1 MLDFSKM
8 AILIFVKVSGII
20 EWHHWLASRW
30 QTVWCHIF
38 SSPKIT
44 WNISQVGSKNS
55 TWYQVVPPKWK
66 TLKTK
71 SSYTEP
77 TRIARVVFPLT
88 AVLRH
93 NNNNLEIF
101 MSRQLLPPGTA
112 GGAQHTVSQSS
123 PLEGCG
129 MQQVQANFLQ
139 VALNF
144 LQLTQDHAPLLLDFS
159 LVKGAALHDFWQQL
173 NSWKTQM
180 LFTTKRRNAHT
191 RC

>member
-1 MLDFSKM
+1 M

-20 EWHHWLASRW
+20 EWHHWLESRC
-30 QTVWCHIF
+30 QTVWWCHIF

-55 TWYQVVPPKWK
+55 TCYQVVPPKWK
-66 TLKTK
+66 TLKTE
-71 SSYTEP
+71 SSYTGP

-93 NNNNLEIF
+93 NNNNNNNLEIF

-144 LQLTQDHAPLLLDFS
+144 LQLMQDHAPLLLDFS

-173 NSWKTQM
+173 NSWKTQV

-191 RC
+191 LC